1 MQIITKYL
9 KGDRAIWMITLL
21 LGVASLLLVYSS
33 IVTLAY
39 KHNDGN
45 TLKYLVRHGF
55 FLLTGFGIMYIT
67 HNIKYTYF
75 SRISQVLLFAS
86 IPLLALTLIV
96 GTNIN
101 DASRWLT
108 IPVINQSFQT
118 SDFAKIA
125 LVMYVA
131 RMLSIKQEEIKDF
144 KKAFLPIIIP
154 VVLVCGLIFPANFS
168 TSAVLFAACLVLMFI
183 GRIPVHQLI
192 SLGSI
197 GIVFIVLAIGIAKF
211 APAIFPRA
219 ETWVNRIENFTNA
232 DNEANYQVEQAKI
245 AIATGG
251 FQGKGP
257 GNSTQRNFLPHPY
270 SDFIYAIVIEEYGLI
285 GGFVVLFLYLMLF
298 FRAIRIVLK
307 TPKTFGAFLVI
318 GISFILVFQA
328 LINMAVAVNLLPVTG
343 QPLPFMSMG
352 GTSIWFTSVAIG
364 VILSVSRELDPQE
377 TTVSSTNESDSKENT
392 QNITSK
398 KLEDELAVA

>member
-1 MQIITKYL
+1 MDIFSKYL
-9 KGDRAIWMITLL
+9 KGDRAIWLITLF

-55 FLLTGFGIMYIT
+55 FLFSGFGIIYIT
-67 HNIKYTYF
+67 HNIKYSYF

-118 SDFAKIA
+118 SDFAKLA
-125 LVMYVA
+125 LIMYVA
-131 RMLSIKQEEIKDF
+131 RMLSVKQDDIKDF
-144 KKAFLPIIIP
+144 KKAFLPIFIP
-154 VVLVCGLIFPANFS
+154 VVIVCGLIFPANFS
-168 TSAVLFAACLVLMFI
+168 TAAVLFAACLVLMFI
-183 GRIPVHQLI
+183 GRIPIQQLI
-192 SLGSI
+192 SLASI
-197 GIVFIVLAIGIAKF
+197 GIVFIVLSIGIAKF
-211 APAIFPRA
+211 APALFPRA
-219 ETWVNRIENFTNA
+219 ETWVNRIENFSKG
-232 DNEANYQVEQAKI
+232 DQEGNYQVEQAKI

-251 FQGKGP
+251 IQGKGP

-285 GGFVVLFLYLMLF
+285 GGFLVMFLYIMLF
-298 FRAIRIVLK
+298 FRSIRIVLK
-307 TPKTFGAFLVI
+307 SPKTFGSLLVV

-364 VILSVSRELDPQE
+364 VILSVSKEVDQNQAQE
-377 TTVSSTNESDSKENT
+377 ISEEDNVEPTKQEEN
-392 QNITSK
+392 
-398 KLEDELAVA
+398 ELAVA

>member
-1 MQIITKYL
+1 MDIFSKYL
-9 KGDRAIWMITLL
+9 KGDRAIWLITLF

-39 KHNDGN
+39 KHSDGN
-45 TLKYLVRHGF
+45 TLRYLVRHGF
-55 FLLTGFGIMYIT
+55 FLLSGFGIIYVT
-67 HNIKYTYF
+67 HNIKYNYF

-118 SDFAKIA
+118 SDFAKLA

-131 RMLSIKQEEIKDF
+131 RMLSVKQDEIKDF
-144 KKAFLPIIIP
+144 KKAFLPIFIP
-154 VVLVCGLIFPANFS
+154 VVIVCGLIFPANFS
-168 TSAVLFAACLVLMFI
+168 TAAVLFAACLVLMFI
-183 GRIPVHQLI
+183 GRIPISQLI
-192 SLGSI
+192 SLASI
-197 GIVFIVLAIGIAKF
+197 GIVFIVISIGVAKF
-211 APAIFPRA
+211 APALFPRA
-219 ETWVNRIENFTNA
+219 ETWVNRIENFSKG
-232 DNEANYQVEQAKI
+232 DQEGNYQVEQAKI

-251 FQGKGP
+251 IQGKGP

-285 GGFVVLFLYLMLF
+285 GGFLVMFLYLMLF
-298 FRAIRIVLK
+298 FRAIRIVLRS
-307 TPKTFGAFLVI
+307 PKTFGSLLVV

-364 VILSVSRELDPQE
+364 VILSVSREVDQNQAQE
-377 TTVSSTNESDSKENT
+377 IPEQENNELNNQEEN
-392 QNITSK
+392 
-398 KLEDELAVA
+398 ELAVA

>member
-1 MQIITKYL
+1 MDIFSKYL
-9 KGDRAIWMITLL
+9 KGDRAIWLITLF

-39 KHNDGN
+39 KHSDGN
-45 TLKYLVRHGF
+45 TLRYLVRHGF
-55 FLLTGFGIMYIT
+55 FLLSGFGIIYVT
-67 HNIKYTYF
+67 HNIKYNYF

-118 SDFAKIA
+118 SDFAKLA

-131 RMLSIKQEEIKDF
+131 RMLCVKQDEIKDF
-144 KKAFLPIIIP
+144 KKAFLPIFIP
-154 VVLVCGLIFPANFS
+154 VVIVCGLIFPANFS
-168 TSAVLFAACLVLMFI
+168 TAAVLFAACLVLMFI
-183 GRIPVHQLI
+183 GRIPISQLI
-192 SLGSI
+192 SLASI
-197 GIVFIVLAIGIAKF
+197 GIVFIVISIGVAKF
-211 APAIFPRA
+211 APALFPRA
-219 ETWVNRIENFTNA
+219 ETWVNRIENFSKG
-232 DNEANYQVEQAKI
+232 DQEGNYQVEQAKI

-251 FQGKGP
+251 IQGKGP

-285 GGFVVLFLYLMLF
+285 GGFLVMFLYLMLF

-307 TPKTFGAFLVI
+307 SPKTFGSLLVV

-364 VILSVSRELDPQE
+364 VILSVSREVDQNHAQE
-377 TTVSSTNESDSKENT
+377 IPEKENNSLSN
-392 QNITSK
+392 QEEN
-398 KLEDELAVA
+398 ELAVA

>member
-1 MQIITKYL
+1 MDIFSKYL
-9 KGDRAIWMITLL
+9 KGDRAIWLITLF

-39 KHNDGN
+39 KHSDGN
-45 TLKYLVRHGF
+45 TLRYLVRHGF
-55 FLLTGFGIMYIT
+55 FLLSGFGIIYVT
-67 HNIKYTYF
+67 HNIKYNYF

-118 SDFAKIA
+118 SDFAKLA

-131 RMLSIKQEEIKDF
+131 RMLSVKQDEIKDF
-144 KKAFLPIIIP
+144 KKAFLPIFIP
-154 VVLVCGLIFPANFS
+154 VVIVCGLIFPANFS
-168 TSAVLFAACLVLMFI
+168 TAAVLFAACLVLMFI
-183 GRIPVHQLI
+183 GRIPISQLI
-192 SLGSI
+192 SLASI
-197 GIVFIVLAIGIAKF
+197 GIVFIVISIGVAKF
-211 APAIFPRA
+211 APALFPRA
-219 ETWVNRIENFTNA
+219 ETWVNRIENFSKG
-232 DNEANYQVEQAKI
+232 DQEGNYQVEQAKI

-251 FQGKGP
+251 IQGKGP

-285 GGFVVLFLYLMLF
+285 GGFLVMFLYLMLF

-307 TPKTFGAFLVI
+307 SPKTFGSLLVV

-364 VILSVSRELDPQE
+364 VISSVSREVDQNHAQE
-377 TTVSSTNESDSKENT
+377 IPEKENNSLSN
-392 QNITSK
+392 QEEN
-398 KLEDELAVA
+398 ELAVA

>member
-1 MQIITKYL
+1 MDIFSKYL
-9 KGDRAIWMITLL
+9 KGDRAIWLITLF

-39 KHNDGN
+39 KHSDGN
-45 TLKYLVRHGF
+45 TLRYLVRHGF
-55 FLLTGFGIMYIT
+55 FLLSGFGIIYIT
-67 HNIKYTYF
+67 HNIKYNYF

-118 SDFAKIA
+118 SDFAKLA

-131 RMLSIKQEEIKDF
+131 RMLSVKQDEIKDF
-144 KKAFLPIIIP
+144 KKALLPIFIP
-154 VVLVCGLIFPANFS
+154 VVIVCGLIFPANFS
-168 TSAVLFAACLVLMFI
+168 TAAVLFAACLVLMFI
-183 GRIPVHQLI
+183 GRIPISQLI
-192 SLGSI
+192 SLASI
-197 GIVFIVLAIGIAKF
+197 GIVFIVISIGVAKF
-211 APAIFPRA
+211 APALFPRA
-219 ETWVNRIENFTNA
+219 ETWVNRIENFSKG
-232 DNEANYQVEQAKI
+232 DQEGNYQVEQAKI

-251 FQGKGP
+251 IQGKGP

-285 GGFVVLFLYLMLF
+285 GGFLVMFLYLMLF

-307 TPKTFGAFLVI
+307 SPKTFGSLLVV

-364 VILSVSRELDPQE
+364 VILSVSREVDQNQAHEIPE
-377 TTVSSTNESDSKENT
+377 KENNELNN
-392 QNITSK
+392 QEEN
-398 KLEDELAVA
+398 ELAVA

>member
-1 MQIITKYL
+1 MDIFSKYL
-9 KGDRAIWMITLL
+9 KGDRAIWLITLF

-39 KHNDGN
+39 KHSDGN
-45 TLKYLVRHGF
+45 TLRYLVRHGF
-55 FLLTGFGIMYIT
+55 FLLSGFGIIYVT
-67 HNIKYTYF
+67 HNIKYNYF

-118 SDFAKIA
+118 SDFAKLA

-131 RMLSIKQEEIKDF
+131 RMLSVKQDEIKDF
-144 KKAFLPIIIP
+144 KKAFLPIFIP
-154 VVLVCGLIFPANFS
+154 VVIVCGLIFPANFS
-168 TSAVLFAACLVLMFI
+168 TAAVLFAACLVLMFI
-183 GRIPVHQLI
+183 GRIPISQLI
-192 SLGSI
+192 SLASI
-197 GIVFIVLAIGIAKF
+197 GIVFIVISIGVAKF
-211 APAIFPRA
+211 APALFPRA
-219 ETWVNRIENFTNA
+219 ETWVNRIENFSKG
-232 DNEANYQVEQAKI
+232 DQEGNYQVEQAKI

-251 FQGKGP
+251 IQGKGP

-285 GGFVVLFLYLMLF
+285 GGFLVMFLYLMLF

-307 TPKTFGAFLVI
+307 SPKTFGSLLVV

-364 VILSVSRELDPQE
+364 VILSVSREVDQNQAQE
-377 TTVSSTNESDSKENT
+377 IPEQENNELNNQEEN
-392 QNITSK
+392 
-398 KLEDELAVA
+398 ELAVA

>member
-1 MQIITKYL
+1 MDIFSKYL
-9 KGDRAIWMITLL
+9 KGDRAIWLITLF

-39 KHNDGN
+39 KHSDGN
-45 TLKYLVRHGF
+45 TLRYLVRHGF
-55 FLLTGFGIMYIT
+55 FLLSGFGIIYVT
-67 HNIKYTYF
+67 HNIKYNYF

-118 SDFAKIA
+118 SDFAKLA

-131 RMLSIKQEEIKDF
+131 RMLSVKQDEIKDF
-144 KKAFLPIIIP
+144 KKAFLPIFIP
-154 VVLVCGLIFPANFS
+154 VVIVCGLIFPANFS
-168 TSAVLFAACLVLMFI
+168 TAAVLFAACLVLMFI
-183 GRIPVHQLI
+183 GRIPISQLI
-192 SLGSI
+192 SLASI
-197 GIVFIVLAIGIAKF
+197 GIVFIVISIGVAKF
-211 APAIFPRA
+211 APALFPRA
-219 ETWVNRIENFTNA
+219 ETWVNRIENFSKG
-232 DNEANYQVEQAKI
+232 DQEGNYQVEQAKI

-251 FQGKGP
+251 IQGKGP

-285 GGFVVLFLYLMLF
+285 GGFLVMFLYLMLF

-307 TPKTFGAFLVI
+307 SPKTFGSLLVV

-352 GTSIWFTSVAIG
+352 GTSIWFTSLAIG
-364 VILSVSRELDPQE
+364 VILSVSREVDQNHAQE
-377 TTVSSTNESDSKENT
+377 IPEKENNSLSN
-392 QNITSK
+392 QEEN
-398 KLEDELAVA
+398 ELAVA

>member
-1 MQIITKYL
+1 MDIFSKYL
-9 KGDRAIWMITLL
+9 KGDRAIWLITLF

-39 KHNDGN
+39 KHSDGN
-45 TLKYLVRHGF
+45 TLRYLVRHGF
-55 FLLTGFGIMYIT
+55 FLLSGFGIIYIT
-67 HNIKYTYF
+67 HNIKYNYF

-118 SDFAKIA
+118 SDFAKLA

-131 RMLSIKQEEIKDF
+131 RMLSVKQDEIKDF
-144 KKAFLPIIIP
+144 KKAFLPIFIP
-154 VVLVCGLIFPANFS
+154 VVIVCGLIFPANFS
-168 TSAVLFAACLVLMFI
+168 TAAVLFAACLVLMFI
-183 GRIPVHQLI
+183 GRIPISQLI
-192 SLGSI
+192 SLASI
-197 GIVFIVLAIGIAKF
+197 GIVFIVISIGVAKF
-211 APAIFPRA
+211 APALFPRA
-219 ETWVNRIENFTNA
+219 ETWVNRIENFSKG
-232 DNEANYQVEQAKI
+232 DQEGNYQVEQAKI

-251 FQGKGP
+251 IQGKGP

-285 GGFVVLFLYLMLF
+285 GGFLVMFLYLMLF

-307 TPKTFGAFLVI
+307 SPKTFGSLLVV

-364 VILSVSRELDPQE
+364 VILSVSREVDQNQAQE
-377 TTVSSTNESDSKENT
+377 IPEKENNSLSN
-392 QNITSK
+392 QEEN
-398 KLEDELAVA
+398 ELAVA

>member
-1 MQIITKYL
+1 MDIFSKYL
-9 KGDRAIWMITLL
+9 KGDRAIWLITLF

-39 KHNDGN
+39 KHSDGN
-45 TLKYLVRHGF
+45 TLRYLVRHGF
-55 FLLTGFGIMYIT
+55 FLLSGFGIIYVT
-67 HNIKYTYF
+67 HNIKYNYF

-118 SDFAKIA
+118 SDFAKLA

-131 RMLSIKQEEIKDF
+131 RMLSVKQDEIKDF
-144 KKAFLPIIIP
+144 KKAFLPIFIP
-154 VVLVCGLIFPANFS
+154 VVIVCGLIFPANFS
-168 TSAVLFAACLVLMFI
+168 TAAVLFAACLVLMFI
-183 GRIPVHQLI
+183 GRIPISQLI
-192 SLGSI
+192 SLASI
-197 GIVFIVLAIGIAKF
+197 GIVFIVISIGVAKF
-211 APAIFPRA
+211 APALFPRA
-219 ETWVNRIENFTNA
+219 ETWVNRIENFSKG
-232 DNEANYQVEQAKI
+232 DQEGNYQVEQAKI

-251 FQGKGP
+251 IQGKGP

-285 GGFVVLFLYLMLF
+285 GGFLVMFLYLMLF

-307 TPKTFGAFLVI
+307 SPKTFGSLLVV

-364 VILSVSRELDPQE
+364 VILSVSREVDQNQAQE
-377 TTVSSTNESDSKENT
+377 IPEKENNELNN
-392 QNITSK
+392 QEEN
-398 KLEDELAVA
+398 ELAVA

>member
-1 MQIITKYL
+1 MDIFSKYL
-9 KGDRAIWMITLL
+9 KGDRAIWLITLF

-39 KHNDGN
+39 KHSDGN
-45 TLKYLVRHGF
+45 TLRYLVRHGF
-55 FLLTGFGIMYIT
+55 FLLSGFGIIYVT
-67 HNIKYTYF
+67 HNIKYNYF

-118 SDFAKIA
+118 SDFAKLA

-131 RMLSIKQEEIKDF
+131 RMLSVKQDEIKDF
-144 KKAFLPIIIP
+144 KKAFLPIFIP
-154 VVLVCGLIFPANFS
+154 VVIVCGLIFPANFS
-168 TSAVLFAACLVLMFI
+168 TAAVLFAACLVLMFI
-183 GRIPVHQLI
+183 GRIPISQLI
-192 SLGSI
+192 SLASI
-197 GIVFIVLAIGIAKF
+197 GIVFIVISIGVAKF
-211 APAIFPRA
+211 APALFPRA
-219 ETWVNRIENFTNA
+219 ETWVNRIENFSKG
-232 DNEANYQVEQAKI
+232 DQEGNYQVEQAKI

-251 FQGKGP
+251 IQGKGP

-285 GGFVVLFLYLMLF
+285 GGFLVMFLYLMLF

-307 TPKTFGAFLVI
+307 SPKTFGSLLVV

-364 VILSVSRELDPQE
+364 VILSVSREVDQNHAQE
-377 TTVSSTNESDSKENT
+377 IPEKENNSLSN
-392 QNITSK
+392 QEEN
-398 KLEDELAVA
+398 ELAVA

>member
-1 MQIITKYL
+1 MDIFSKYL
-9 KGDRAIWMITLL
+9 KGDRAIWLITLF

-39 KHNDGN
+39 KHSDGN
-45 TLKYLVRHGF
+45 TLRYLVRHGF
-55 FLLTGFGIMYIT
+55 FLLSGFGIIYIT
-67 HNIKYTYF
+67 HNIKYNYF

-118 SDFAKIA
+118 SDFAKLA

-131 RMLSIKQEEIKDF
+131 RMLSVKQDEIKDF
-144 KKAFLPIIIP
+144 KKAFLPIFIP
-154 VVLVCGLIFPANFS
+154 VVIVCGLIFPANFS
-168 TSAVLFAACLVLMFI
+168 TAAVLFAACLVLMFI
-183 GRIPVHQLI
+183 GRIPISQLI
-192 SLGSI
+192 SLASI
-197 GIVFIVLAIGIAKF
+197 GIVFIVISIGVAKF
-211 APAIFPRA
+211 APALFPRA
-219 ETWVNRIENFTNA
+219 ETWVNRIENFSKG
-232 DNEANYQVEQAKI
+232 DQEGNYQVEQAKI

-251 FQGKGP
+251 IQGKGP

-285 GGFVVLFLYLMLF
+285 GGFLVMFLYLMLF

-307 TPKTFGAFLVI
+307 SPKTFGSLLVV

-364 VILSVSRELDPQE
+364 VILSVSREVDQNQAHEIPE
-377 TTVSSTNESDSKENT
+377 KENNELNN
-392 QNITSK
+392 QEEN
-398 KLEDELAVA
+398 ELAVA

>member
-1 MQIITKYL
+1 MDIFSKYL
-9 KGDRAIWMITLL
+9 KGDRAIWLITLF

-39 KHNDGN
+39 KHSDGN
-45 TLKYLVRHGF
+45 TLRYLVRHGF
-55 FLLTGFGIMYIT
+55 FLLSGFGIIYVT
-67 HNIKYTYF
+67 YNIKYNYF

-118 SDFAKIA
+118 SDFAKLA

-131 RMLSIKQEEIKDF
+131 RMLSVKQDEIKDF
-144 KKAFLPIIIP
+144 KKAFLPIFIP
-154 VVLVCGLIFPANFS
+154 VVIVCGLIFPANFS
-168 TSAVLFAACLVLMFI
+168 TAAVLFAACLVLMFI
-183 GRIPVHQLI
+183 GRIPISQLI
-192 SLGSI
+192 SLASI
-197 GIVFIVLAIGIAKF
+197 GIVFIVISIGVAKF
-211 APAIFPRA
+211 APALFPRA
-219 ETWVNRIENFTNA
+219 ETWVNRIENFSKG
-232 DNEANYQVEQAKI
+232 DQEGNYQVEQAKI

-251 FQGKGP
+251 IQGKGP

-285 GGFVVLFLYLMLF
+285 GGFLVMFLYLMLF

-307 TPKTFGAFLVI
+307 SPKTFGSLLVV

-364 VILSVSRELDPQE
+364 VILSVSREVDQNQAQE
-377 TTVSSTNESDSKENT
+377 IPEQENNELNNQEEN
-392 QNITSK
+392 
-398 KLEDELAVA
+398 ELAVA